1 LDATLF
7 SLDLGGKKSLL
18 HRYRAAASAARTGFL
33 ARRDLFA
40 GLFQGLPRTAVS
52 AGDNKSLCVSSAAP
66 SRFRSVA
73 LSRTHSAIGRSSKNR
88 QIILSLFCQYFFEQ
102 LMNNLAAFATALHV
116 RNSATIY

>member
-1 LDATLF
+1 MPSFADIGL
-7 SLDLGGKKSLL
+7 
-18 HRYRAAASAARTGFL
+18 
-33 ARRDLFA
+33 LFA
-40 GLFQGLPRTAVS
+40 RNGCGT
-52 AGDNKSLCVSSAAP
+52 GDNKSLCVSSAAP

-116 RNSATIY
+116 LNSATIY

>member
-1 LDATLF
+1 M
-7 SLDLGGKKSLL
+7 
-18 HRYRAAASAARTGFL
+18 
-33 ARRDLFA
+33 
-40 GLFQGLPRTAVS
+40 
-52 AGDNKSLCVSSAAP
+52 
-66 SRFRSVA
+66 A